1 MELFALLA
9 KGGLLIYP
17 ILAAS
22 LIGSVLIIERFFALR
37 RERISPRGLRKRVL
51 ALLGKDKQEEAVKVL
66 KGYDTPLSALL
77 LVAVENPHLDR
88 RTLVE
93 RLEERGSRESHRMGR
108 GIEFVGVLAAV
119 APLLGL
125 LGTVTGM
132 ISVFR
137 DVTAEATARGVN
149 PANLASGIWEA
160 LITTALGLS
169 VAIPLYILY
178 RYLALRVD
186 NLVVEL
192 EEEVLTAVQ
201 ELHPEERQ

>member
-1 MELFALLA
+1 MEIFSLLA

-22 LIGSVLIIERFFALR
+22 LLGSVIVIERFIALR
-37 RERISPRGLRKRVL
+37 RERINPNGLKKRIEGLVKK
-51 ALLGKDKQEEAVKVL
+51 GKKEEALKVL
-66 KGYDTPLSALL
+66 RGYETPLSALL
-77 LVAVENPHLDR
+77 TVAVENLHLDR
-88 RTLVE
+88 RSLVE
-93 RLEERGSRESHRMGR
+93 LLEEKGRTEVHYMGR

-132 ISVFR
+132 ISVFQ
-137 DVTAEATARGVN
+137 DVTRQATVRGVN

-160 LITTALGLS
+160 LITTAAGLA

-178 RYLALRVD
+178 RYLASRVD
-186 NLVVEL
+186 TLVVEL
-192 EEEVLTAVQ
+192 EEEVLTAVKTMQ
-201 ELHPEERQ
+201 SSGPE